1 MQLRTFLQLLTT
13 ALKRYV
19 NINMTDIIERIMDG
33 SQWPCF
39 ENPEHLSG
47 LDTLA
52 NNANGLDTIEGYLA
66 ALAIYHQLCDEM
78 ARLLLEDSR
87 FYIQL
92 SCYPAKIDFP
102 RPKKQMAGQI
112 LSQLDFAIDFEG
124 KNEFVNKCRMMN
136 SLRNSVFHNLTNQPD
151 LLDLKIQ
158 LSRISSIYDEI
169 FLIYENSHDWFYV
182 CFKDFRKDVFVDLV
196 ECDDT

>member
-1 MQLRTFLQLLTT
+1 
-13 ALKRYV
+13 
-19 NINMTDIIERIMDG
+19 MD
-33 SQWPCF
+33 SSLWPCF
-39 ENPEHLSG
+39 ANPEHLSD
-47 LDTLA
+47 LDILA

-78 ARLLLEDSR
+78 AKLLLEDSR

-112 LSQLDFAIDFEG
+112 LVQLEFAIEFEG
-124 KNEFVNKCRMMN
+124 KTEFIEKCRKMN
-136 SLRNSVFHNLTNQPD
+136 SLRNNVFHDLTHQPD
-151 LLDLKIQ
+151 LIELKSK
-158 LSRISSIYDEI
+158 LSRMNRIYDDI
-169 FLIYENSHDWFYV
+169 FVIYENSHDWFRV
-182 CFKDFRKDVFVDLV
+182 CFKDFRKDVFIDLV